1 MKKLLQL
8 KTMLLLCALI
18 VGSGSVWA
26 SEIIAVYTF
35 TTDANG
41 TNTDYTK
48 TWDVV
53 IDGLTWNVPG
63 NQANKGT
70 LRIGGKNI
78 TDVDRIITGKSQIN
92 QAISNIIIN
101 HSGTTSSNLTVNSIT
116 LTAASNSTF
125 TQDVITKT
133 VNPSISA
140 STSGSIDITPDE
152 VCPANY
158 YYKISFNVSNSAG
171 SNYAFLV
178 NSIVFSKTV
187 YTITAQSN
195 NNTYGTVELDGTTI
209 TATPKVGC
217 RVNTSTPY
225 TVISGTAN
233 VTDNGDNTFTVD
245 NSTDCTVQINF
256 EPKPTHSLSSVIKVD
271 DVVTPEAGTVTFGST
286 TVSEDGVT
294 TATAAANA
302 GYKFTGWSISGTGAS
317 LSSTTDNPTTI
328 TMGTADATVTAMFEE
343 VTTYAI
349 NWSVNGTI
357 IKTENVEEN
366 TAINF
371 TDPANGIPAG
381 YVFQGWVTEA
391 NLIDGTTDVDQSDN
405 YVTSANSTADI
416 TYYAVMAQLVSASS
430 EETVTLD
437 NSTIVSNATG
447 KGSYSNDYNIENWTG
462 RYLINNNS
470 GNYTLQLGYNTSPS
484 KTAYNSH
491 LTTPLAADNIRSLTI
506 EANQDVTFYLCSETD
521 LGTADIEN
529 ATYGSGSTTSQLKTI
544 TINVTGNTKQLHIY
558 PSATAHIKSISMTY
572 GLSAVYGS
580 YCTTVPDFDITPA
593 KEYTT
598 LVSIFDL
605 DFTGKEL
612 KAYIAKD
619 NISDGKIK
627 LTQVNK
633 VPAGTGLVL
642 KGIAGTKYSIPVVYD
657 TADNVSGNHL
667 AGSATATTALAADQG
682 YVLSD
687 GVFQPCSAGT
697 LPKGKAYLNISVS
710 NARVL
715 DIVFEDNETLGINA
729 IENVRND
736 NKLKKYLKEGRLVI
750 ENEKGIFSVAG
761 SRIK

>member
-217 RVNTSTPY
+217 RP
-225 TVISGTAN
+225 GTR
-233 VTDNGDNTFTVD
+233 
-245 NSTDCTVQINF
+245 I
-256 EPKPTHSLSSVIKVD
+256 
-271 DVVTPEAGTVTFGST
+271 GT
-286 TVSEDGVT
+286 
-294 TATAAANA
+294 
-302 GYKFTGWSISGTGAS
+302 
-317 LSSTTDNPTTI
+317 
-328 TMGTADATVTAMFEE
+328 
-343 VTTYAI
+343 
-349 NWSVNGTI
+349 
-357 IKTENVEEN
+357 
-366 TAINF
+366 
-371 TDPANGIPAG
+371 
-381 YVFQGWVTEA
+381 
-391 NLIDGTTDVDQSDN
+391 
-405 YVTSANSTADI
+405 
-416 TYYAVMAQLVSASS
+416 
-430 EETVTLD
+430 
-437 NSTIVSNATG
+437 
-447 KGSYSNDYNIENWTG
+447 
-462 RYLINNNS
+462 
-470 GNYTLQLGYNTSPS
+470 
-484 KTAYNSH
+484 
-491 LTTPLAADNIRSLTI
+491 
-506 EANQDVTFYLCSETD
+506 
-521 LGTADIEN
+521 
-529 ATYGSGSTTSQLKTI
+529 
-544 TINVTGNTKQLHIY
+544 
-558 PSATAHIKSISMTY
+558 
-572 GLSAVYGS
+572 
-580 YCTTVPDFDITPA
+580 
-593 KEYTT
+593 
-598 LVSIFDL
+598 
-605 DFTGKEL
+605 
-612 KAYIAKD
+612 
-619 NISDGKIK
+619 
-627 LTQVNK
+627 
-633 VPAGTGLVL
+633 
-642 KGIAGTKYSIPVVYD
+642 
-657 TADNVSGNHL
+657 
-667 AGSATATTALAADQG
+667 
-682 YVLSD
+682 
-687 GVFQPCSAGT
+687 
-697 LPKGKAYLNISVS
+697 
-710 NARVL
+710 
-715 DIVFEDNETLGINA
+715 
-729 IENVRND
+729 
-736 NKLKKYLKEGRLVI
+736 
-750 ENEKGIFSVAG
+750 
-761 SRIK
+761 